1 MCYKCHWY
9 IKIFSLSNQKYREM
23 TEEKMT
29 NSKRL
34 KRTFSHAIK
43 SSSGD
48 CELSETHKRPI
59 LWLQFLS
66 PAQNDLVHWVTG
78 LLGKLRPAGKCRTCW
93 ATGQTVYCMVVW
105 LQLLGLCSKPQ
116 KVPLGI
122 SLCWCTWSGPGR
134 VFPPILWGVG
144 SAFKKRSLSFFLP
157 RIWTAEVHILSPYS

>member
-23 TEEKMT
+23 TEEEMT

-34 KRTFSHAIK
+34 KRTFSRAIK

-48 CELSETHKRPI
+48 CETSETHKRPF

-66 PAQNDLVHWVTG
+66 PAQNDLVHWITG
-78 LLGKLRPAGKCRTCW
+78 VRGKLRPVGKCSTWW

-105 LQLLGLCSKPQ
+105 LQWLGLCSKCAFGHLLELMHM
-116 KVPLGI
+116 VWTRAGFHSHPLGCRASI
-122 SLCWCTWSGPGR
+122 QER
-134 VFPPILWGVG
+134 I
-144 SAFKKRSLSFFLP
+144 P
-157 RIWTAEVHILSPYS
+157 RIHILSLYS